1 MIRSRLPSFVYEES
15 DILNAVIDAIQAE
28 IDAYKAYKEQRVLA
42 LYLETSSESD
52 LDRIGLLV
60 GEPRKGRSDE
70 EYRAAILA
78 KVTST
83 AGTKQVLLNIAR
95 SLTDETADVKDHS
108 PGIVE
113 VDINAERFGNTPQD
127 SVREAIRKAK
137 VAGVHP
143 LFTWKVFES
152 TRDEVEVSEDVSF
165 PKRRLEDLISVIENA
180 VLKEPLRESESVT
193 PLENVNIPLSA
204 SDAPYRA
211 SETVE
216 KEESVSYLLHERP
229 FLWDEAE
236 WDFAEWE

>member
-1 MIRSRLPSFVYEES
+1 MIRSRLPSFIYEES
-15 DILNAVIDAIQAE
+15 DILSAVIDAVQAE
-28 IDAYKAYKEQRVLA
+28 IDAYKAYKEQRILA
-42 LYLETSSESD
+42 WYLETSSGKD

-60 GEPRKGRSDE
+60 GEPRRGRSDE

-83 AGTKQVLLNIAR
+83 AGTKEVLLSIAR
-95 SLTDETADVKDHS
+95 SLTDDTADVKDHS
-108 PGIVE
+108 PGVVE
-113 VDINAERFGNTPQD
+113 VDINAERFGSTPQD
-127 SVREAIRKAK
+127 SVREAITKAK
-137 VAGVHP
+137 VAGVHA

-152 TRDEVEVSEDVSF
+152 TRDDVEVNEDVSF
-165 PKRRLEDLISVIENA
+165 PKRKLEDLISVNESA

-204 SDAPYRA
+204 SEAPYKT
-211 SETVE
+211 EEVVE
-216 KEESVSYLLHERP
+216 KEESVSYSLHERP